1 MIYSHYVTFGDFPQE
16 YKEIEKAKGIIFPV
30 PLEETGTYLSGTKL
44 APDEVILAS
53 RALEW
58 FDEVLGFEPFKKGIA
73 TISAPQWER
82 GNIISCLSK
91 VEETIGEM
99 LNQKKFPIT
108 LGGEHTITIGEIKG
122 AIKHYED
129 LSCLILDAHADF
141 REEYDSSK
149 FSHACTTKRLIELG
163 IKRVVI
169 LGVRSISREEHECIA
184 GHKNIKMIRAIDY
197 LKDREGAIKEL
208 LNFLGNN
215 VFISIDMDVFDPSLV
230 KAVGTPEPGGFFWY
244 DIIELLER
252 VFKRKDIIG
261 CDIVELLGTEK
272 VSSYIAAKLIY
283 KLIAYKFF
291 YE

>member
-16 YKEIEKAKGIIFPV
+16 YKELENAKAVIFPV
-30 PLEETGTYLSGTKL
+30 PLEETETYLNGTKF

-58 FDEVLGFEPFKKGIA
+58 FDETLGFEPFRKGIA

-82 GNIISCLSK
+82 GNILSCLSK
-91 VEETIGEM
+91 VEDTVATLLDER
-99 LNQKKFPIT
+99 KFPVV
-108 LGGEHTITIGEIKG
+108 LGGEHTLTIGNINGTLRNYK
-122 AIKHYED
+122 D

-141 REEYDSSK
+141 REDYENSK

-163 IKRVVI
+163 IKSIVI
-169 LGVRSISREEHECIA
+169 LGVRSISREEYECIERY
-184 GHKNIKMIRAIDY
+184 KNIKMIKAVDYMRDPEGSID
-197 LKDREGAIKEL
+197 EL
-208 LNFLGNN
+208 LKFLTDNIFLS
-215 VFISIDMDVFDPSLV
+215 VDMDAFDPSLV
-230 KAVGTPEPGGFFWY
+230 RAVGTPEPGGFLWY
-244 DIIELLER
+244 NIIELLGR
-252 VFKRKDIIG
+252 IFKEKDIVG